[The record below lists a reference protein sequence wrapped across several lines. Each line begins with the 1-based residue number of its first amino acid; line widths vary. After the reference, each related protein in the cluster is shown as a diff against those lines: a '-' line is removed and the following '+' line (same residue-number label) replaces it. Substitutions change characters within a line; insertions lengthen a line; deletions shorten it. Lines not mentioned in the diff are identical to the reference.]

1 MKTLIKEACVENFT
15 FIPTILEAGA
25 NRIELCDNL
34 AEGGTTV
41 SVGVLKKSISF
52 CHEKGIP
59 VMSIIRPRGGDFV
72 YTSDE
77 KEIMYTDISLS
88 VEEKVDGLVLG
99 CLQADG
105 WVDEKTLEKLI
116 NLTPTPSL
124 TFHMAF
130 DQIPKQLQK
139 KAIDYLADAGFSR
152 ILTHGGAKTK
162 PIQSCIACLKE
173 LTEYA
178 NDRIIILPGGGVTWE
193 NCEEIA
199 KAIGA
204 HEVHGTN
211 IVKYH
216 KL

>member
-77 KEIMYTDISLS
+77 KEIMYTDISLA

-152 ILTHGGAKTK
+152 ILTHGGAKTE
-162 PIQSCIACLKE
+162 PIQSCIAWLKK

-178 NDRIIILPGGGVTWE
+178 NGRIIILPGGGVTWE

-199 KAIGA
+199 KATGT